1 MNNKVYVGNLT
12 EDTTDS
18 DLKHAFIE
26 YGVADVSLVVDK
38 ETGVSKCFAFVTL
51 EDEDAAYD
59 AMEEMDG
66 VHIKGSPIKV
76 NEARERRRFQ
86 NRQYNSHQ
94 NNDELRQAIYEA
106 QGALQRLS
114 NMLNSQQSKPK
125 KKRPNLRSYHSNRD
139 HYYDD

>member
-18 DLKHAFIE
+18 DLRHAFSE
-26 YGVADVSLVVDK
+26 YGVQDVSLVLDK
-38 ETGVSKCFAFVTL
+38 ETGTSKGFAFVTL

-66 VHIKGSPIKV
+66 SQINGNPIKV

-86 NRQYNSHQ
+86 KRQYNSHQ

-114 NMLNSQQSKPK
+114 NMLNKQPKPK
-125 KKRPNLRSYHSNRD
+125 NKGHRNYPPTYRRD
-139 HYYDD
+139 SHYFDD

>member
-12 EDTTDS
+12 ADTTDS

-26 YGVADVSLVVDK
+26 YGVADVSLVIDK
-38 ETGVSKCFAFVTL
+38 ETGVSKGFAFVTL

-59 AMEEMDG
+59 AIEEMDG
-66 VHIKGSPIKV
+66 VQIKGSPIKV

-114 NMLNSQQSKPK
+114 NMLNKQPK
-125 KKRPNLRSYHSNRD
+125 AGRKRSNFRSYHSSKDR
-139 HYYDD
+139 YYDHD